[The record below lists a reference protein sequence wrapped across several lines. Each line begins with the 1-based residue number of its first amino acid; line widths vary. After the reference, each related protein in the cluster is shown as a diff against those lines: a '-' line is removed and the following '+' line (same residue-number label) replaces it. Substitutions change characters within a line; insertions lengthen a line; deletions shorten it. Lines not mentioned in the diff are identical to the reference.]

1 MGCFSA
7 SQTTNEQV
15 IPVERTMQTKT
26 NAYID
31 TLKKKTYTAIYVL
44 EMVVP
49 NGTLHI
55 STIKKLTI
63 HNFVLKACHK
73 ASAAIRWVVAQLQQ
87 THTSLGTFRSSGWTR
102 GELGVNSGG
111 TFQGLTQ
118 SIDPPIPKTG
128 ARGIFCWWINN
139 SIGIYGDIQ
148 LMVESWQRLIVYPRA
163 GKTNSSHGCR
173 RNWMHNAKPKLSA
186 HSATKIC
193 LQETL
198 SPLVNEEFI

>member
-26 NAYID
+26 YAYID
-31 TLKKKTYTAIYVL
+31 TFKKKTYTAIYVL

-102 GELGVNSGG
+102 GELGWN
-111 TFQGLTQ
+111 L
-118 SIDPPIPKTG
+118 
-128 ARGIFCWWINN
+128 
-139 SIGIYGDIQ
+139 
-148 LMVESWQRLIVYPRA
+148 PRA
-163 GKTNSSHGCR
+163 YTIDKSTNTKNWRKRYFLLMNQQFYWNLRRYPVDGWKLAEVDSLPQGWKDKFKPQLQKKLDAQCQAKT
-173 RNWMHNAKPKLSA
+173 
-186 HSATKIC
+186 IC
-193 LQETL
+193 T
-198 SPLVNEEFI
+198 